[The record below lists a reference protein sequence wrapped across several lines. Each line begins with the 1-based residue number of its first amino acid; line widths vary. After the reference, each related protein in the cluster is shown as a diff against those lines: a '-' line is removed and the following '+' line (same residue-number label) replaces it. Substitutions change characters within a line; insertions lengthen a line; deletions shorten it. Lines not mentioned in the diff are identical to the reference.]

1 MCSNYEPVTLDDR
14 LMAHFGV
21 SRPSDVEPPESAF
34 PGLKAFFIRAEDKA
48 ELVVAQAQVGFF
60 GYLPEFAS
68 DLAFGRKT
76 YNCKSE
82 TMREKQAFKTAW
94 FAGNRCLIPLERGFE
109 WCYETGDPVR
119 WAVKR
124 SNGDP
129 LCAAGLWGVWIG
141 PHGEEILSFTMLTI
155 NADGHPIFSRFNPPG
170 DEKRMPVFL
179 RPGDQDSWLNC
190 SIDKAGDF
198 IRQFP
203 AELLEAEPA
212 PAPWKPLP
220 EPAEWE
226 SEPDMFADD
235 WREAAAD
242 PLARQ
247 LKARKSRPK
256 AKPAAEPGPP
266 PPTTGD
272 LFD

>member
-48 ELVVAQAQVGFF
+48 ELAVAQAQVGFF
-60 GYLPEFAS
+60 GYLPDWAP

-76 YNCKSE
+76 YNCRSE
-82 TMREKQAFKTAW
+82 TMREKRAFKAAW
-94 FAGNRCLIPLERGFE
+94 FNGSRCVIPLERGFE
-109 WCYETGDPVR
+109 WCYETGEPVR

-141 PHGEEILSFTMLTI
+141 PQGEEILSFTMLTV
-155 NADGHPIFSRFNPPG
+155 NADGHVIYSRFNAPG

-179 RPGDQDSWLNC
+179 RPEDQDPWLNC
-190 SIDKAGDF
+190 SIDKAGAF
-198 IRQFP
+198 IRQIP
-203 AELLEAEPA
+203 AELLLAETA

-220 EPAEWE
+220 EPADWE

-242 PLARQ
+242 PTARA
-247 LKARKSRPK
+247 LSVKRKRPK
-256 AKPAAEPGPP
+256 AKPDKGPEIKGP
-266 PPTTGD
+266 ETGD
-272 LFD
+272 LFG

>member
-48 ELVVAQAQVGFF
+48 ELAVAQAQLGFF
-60 GYLPEFAS
+60 GYLPEFAK
-68 DLAFGRKT
+68 DLAYGRKT

-82 TMREKQAFKTAW
+82 TMRDKAAFKVAW
-94 FAGNRCLIPLERGFE
+94 FSGNRCLIPIERGFE

-119 WAVKR
+119 WAVSR
-124 SNGDP
+124 NNGEP

-141 PHGEEILSFTMLTI
+141 PQGEEILSFTMLTV
-155 NADGHPIFSRFNPPG
+155 NADGHRIFSRFNPPG

-179 RPGDQDSWLNC
+179 RLEDQQEWLNC
-190 SIDKAGDF
+190 PIDKAGDF

-203 AELLEAEPA
+203 ADLLKAEPA

-220 EPAEWE
+220 EPKEWE
-226 SEPDMFADD
+226 IEPDMFAEE
-235 WREAAAD
+235 WREAADD
-242 PLARQ
+242 PFARQ
-247 LKARKSRPK
+247 AAARRKRPK
-256 AKPAAEPGPP
+256 VKAPP
-266 PPTTGD
+266 KEEDAGPTTGD
-272 LFD
+272 LF